1 MTSPRSFPEVMPEV
15 MPDRLPDSLPGL
27 SPPPASRR
35 RPARGFL
42 GALALAVS
50 LSPLAASAQT
60 SADAA
65 GIPDRPEELVYPDFV
80 FETPDGAQYRRDLA
94 GGIPIVIV
102 EDRTL
107 PLIRLGVSLRIG
119 DFLDPADRIGLASLT
134 AAMMRDGGAGERTP
148 EEFDERIEFLAATI
162 STSSG
167 DTEAR
172 ASLSTITPV
181 FEESLDLFFDVLR
194 RPRFDEERFEIRK
207 RNVLE
212 GLKQRNDDADDL
224 LNREWAML
232 LHGEDHHLGRQL
244 TTAHL
249 DAITPDDLRAFHRR
263 YWRPEHMVFAVSG
276 DVEADAL
283 QAMIEERLAD
293 WPEAE
298 ADTGFDWPPTG
309 ETAEPSP
316 GIYHLE
322 KDIPQGKVRIGHL
335 SPRWEDWEN
344 PERAAIQVMDHILG
358 ASGFTSRLMQRI
370 RSDEGL
376 AYGAGGRFGFNPL
389 GPSRYTLGYQSKSET
404 VALAASIAL
413 EEVRR
418 IREEPVSE
426 EELALAKTSL
436 TESFPRR
443 FETARARASLFA
455 NDVFLGRSH
464 DYWIRWREQV
474 EAVTPEAVLAA
485 ARKYLEPERMVMLV
499 VGIWEDI
506 EGGDPEGRATM
517 ADLLGGTVEHLPER
531 DPLTLEPIPSGAPPP
546 EGR

>member
-15 MPDRLPDSLPGL
+15 MPDRLPDSLPDFL
-27 SPPPASRR
+27 PRASRR

-298 ADTGFDWPPTG
+298 ADIGFDWPPTG

>member
-1 MTSPRSFPEVMPEV
+1 MTSPS
-15 MPDRLPDSLPGL
+15 L
-27 SPPPASRR
+27 SPADSRR
-35 RPARGFL
+35 RPARPFPAGPAL
-42 GALALAVS
+42 TKALLTTALTLALTPA
-50 LSPLAASAQT
+50 LPPLAAAAQT
-60 SADAA
+60 AGSSSAP
-65 GIPDRPEELVYPDFV
+65 IPDRPEELVYPDFV

-94 GGIPIVIV
+94 GGIPMIIV

-107 PLIRLGVSLRIG
+107 PLIRLSVTLRIG

-134 AAMMRDGGAGERTP
+134 AAMMRDGGAGDRTP

-167 DTEAR
+167 NTEAR
-172 ASLSTITPV
+172 AALSTITPV
-181 FEESLDLFFDVLR
+181 FEESLDLFFEVLR
-194 RPRFDEERFEIRK
+194 NPRFDAERFEIRK

-212 GLKQRNDDADDL
+212 DLKQRNDDADDL
-224 LNREWAML
+224 LNREWAL
-232 LHGEDHHLGRQL
+232 LLYGEDHHLGRQL
-244 TTAHL
+244 TTAPL
-249 DAITPDDLRAFHRR
+249 EALTPDDLRAFHRR
-263 YWRPEHMVFAVSG
+263 YWRPEHMVFAASG
-276 DVEADAL
+276 DVDADAL
-283 QAMIEERLAD
+283 AAMIEERLAD
-293 WPEAE
+293 WPEADE
-298 ADTGFDWPPTG
+298 TAADFEWPPTG
-309 ETAEPSP
+309 ETARPAP

-335 SPRWEDWEN
+335 SPRWDDWEN

-389 GPSRYTLGYQSKSET
+389 GPSGYTLGYQSKSET
-404 VALAASIAL
+404 VALAAAIAL

-418 IREEPVSE
+418 IREEPVSA

-464 DYWIRWREQV
+464 DYWARWREQV

-499 VGIWEDI
+499 VGVWEDI
-506 EGGDPEGRATM
+506 EGGDPEGRASM
-517 ADLLGGTVEHLPER
+517 AEILGGTVEHLPQR
-531 DPLTLEPIPSGAPPP
+531 DPLTLEPIPSGAAP

>member
-1 MTSPRSFPEVMPEV
+1 MTSPSLSPDFPPADSRPRPARSFPGGPT
-15 MPDRLPDSLPGL
+15 LPTALPTGL
-27 SPPPASRR
+27 T
-35 RPARGFL
+35 L
-42 GALALAVS
+42 ALALA
-50 LSPLAASAQT
+50 LTPLAAAAQT
-60 SADAA
+60 AGSSSAP
-65 GIPDRPEELVYPDFV
+65 IPDRPEELVYPDFV

-94 GGIPIVIV
+94 GGIPMIIV

-107 PLIRLGVSLRIG
+107 PLIRLSVTLRIG

-134 AAMMRDGGAGERTP
+134 AAMMRDGGAGDRTP

-167 DTEAR
+167 NTEAR

-181 FEESLDLFFDVLR
+181 FEESLDLFFEVLR
-194 RPRFDEERFEIRK
+194 NPRFDAERFEIRK

-212 GLKQRNDDADDL
+212 DLKQRNDDADDL
-224 LNREWAML
+224 LSREWAL
-232 LHGEDHHLGRQL
+232 LLYGADHHLGRQL
-244 TTAHL
+244 TTEPLEAL
-249 DAITPDDLRAFHRR
+249 TPDDLRAFHRR
-263 YWRPEHMVFAVSG
+263 YWRPEHMVFAASG
-276 DVEADAL
+276 DVDADAL
-283 QAMIEERLAD
+283 AALIEERLAD
-293 WPEAE
+293 WPEADE
-298 ADTGFDWPPTG
+298 TAADFEWPPTG
-309 ETAEPSP
+309 ETAQPAP

-335 SPRWEDWEN
+335 SPRWDDWEN

-389 GPSRYTLGYQSKSET
+389 GPSGYTLGYQSKSET
-404 VALAASIAL
+404 VALAAAIAL

-418 IREEPVSE
+418 IREEPVSA

-464 DYWIRWREQV
+464 DYWVRWREQV

-499 VGIWEDI
+499 VGVWEDI
-506 EGGDPEGRATM
+506 EGGDPEGRASM
-517 ADLLGGTVEHLPER
+517 AEILGGTVEHLPQR
-531 DPLTLEPIPSGAPPP
+531 DPLTLEPIPSGTAP

>member
-1 MTSPRSFPEVMPEV
+1 MTSP
-15 MPDRLPDSLPGL
+15 SLWL
-27 SPPPASRR
+27 MFSPADSRR
-35 RPARGFL
+35 GPARGFL
-42 GALALAVS
+42 AALALTVA
-50 LSPLAASAQT
+50 LPALPPLAAAAQT
-60 SADAA
+60 S
-65 GIPDRPEELVYPDFV
+65 GNSEGTIPDRPEELTYPDFV
-80 FETPDGAQYRRDLA
+80 FETPDGTQYRRDLA
-94 GGIPIVIV
+94 GGIPMVIV

-107 PLIRLGVSLRIG
+107 PLIRLGVTLRIG
-119 DFLDPADRIGLASLT
+119 GFLDPADRIGLASLT

-181 FEESLDLFFDVLR
+181 FEESLDLFFEVLR
-194 RPRFDEERFEIRK
+194 NPRFDAERFEIRK

-212 GLKQRNDDADDL
+212 DLKQRNDDADDL
-224 LNREWAML
+224 LNREWAL
-232 LHGEDHHLGRQL
+232 LLYGEDHHLGRQL
-244 TTAHL
+244 TTAPL
-249 DAITPDDLRAFHRR
+249 EAVTPDELRAFHRR
-263 YWRPEHMVFAVSG
+263 YWRPEHMVFAASG

-283 QAMIEERLAD
+283 AAMIEERLAD
-293 WPEAE
+293 WPEADE
-298 ADTGFDWPPTG
+298 APAFEWPPTG
-309 ETAEPSP
+309 DTAEPAP

-335 SPRWEDWEN
+335 SPRWDDWEN

-404 VALAASIAL
+404 VALAAAIAL
-413 EEVRR
+413 EEVGR

-426 EELALAKTSL
+426 EELALARTSL

-464 DYWIRWREQV
+464 DYWMRWREQV

-499 VGIWEDI
+499 VGVWEDI
-506 EGGDPEGRATM
+506 EGGDPEGRANM
-517 ADLLGGTVEHLPER
+517 AEILGGTVEHLPER
-531 DPLTLEPIPSGAPPP
+531 DPLTLEPIPSGTAL

>member
-15 MPDRLPDSLPGL
+15 MPDRLPDSLPDFL
-27 SPPPASRR
+27 PRASRR

-298 ADTGFDWPPTG
+298 TDTDFDWPPTG

>member
-1 MTSPRSFPEVMPEV
+1 MTSPSL
-15 MPDRLPDSLPGL
+15 LPVF
-27 SPPPASRR
+27 PPADSRR
-35 RPARGFL
+35 NPARGFL
-42 GALALAVS
+42 GALSLAVA
-50 LSPLAASAQT
+50 LPPLAAAAQT
-60 SADAA
+60 T
-65 GIPDRPEELVYPDFV
+65 GNPEGTIPDRPEELAYPDFV

-107 PLIRLGVSLRIG
+107 PLIRLGVTLRIG
-119 DFLDPADRIGLASLT
+119 GFLDPADRIGLASLT

-162 STSSG
+162 STTSG

-181 FEESLDLFFDVLR
+181 FEESLDLFFEVLR
-194 RPRFDEERFEIRK
+194 NPRFDRERFEIRK

-212 GLKQRNDDADDL
+212 DLKQRNDDADDL
-224 LNREWAML
+224 LNREWAL
-232 LHGEDHHLGRQL
+232 LLYGEDHHLGRQL
-244 TTAHL
+244 TTAPL
-249 DAITPDDLRAFHRR
+249 EALTPDDLRSFHRR
-263 YWRPEHMVFAVSG
+263 YWRPEHMVFSASG

-283 QAMIEERLAD
+283 AAMIEERLAD
-293 WPEAE
+293 WPESEGA
-298 ADTGFDWPPTG
+298 ADFDWPPTG
-309 ETAEPSP
+309 ETAEPAP

-335 SPRWEDWEN
+335 SPRWDDWEN

-404 VALAASIAL
+404 VALAAAIAL

-418 IREEPVSE
+418 IREEPVSA
-426 EELALAKTSL
+426 EELALARTSL
-436 TESFPRR
+436 IESFPRR

-464 DYWIRWREQV
+464 DYWRRWREQV
-474 EAVTPEAVLAA
+474 EAVTPEAVLSA

-499 VGIWEDI
+499 VGVWEDI
-506 EGGDPEGRATM
+506 EGGDPEGRASM
-517 ADLLGGTVEHLPER
+517 AEILGGTVRHLPQR
-531 DPLTLEPIPSGAPPP
+531 DPLTLEPIPSGTAPD
-546 EGR
+546 GR

>member
-27 SPPPASRR
+27 LPPASRR

-162 STSSG
+162 SASSG

-298 ADTGFDWPPTG
+298 TDTDFDWPPTG
-309 ETAEPSP
+309 ETADPSP

-499 VGIWEDI
+499 VGVWEDI

>member
-1 MTSPRSFPEVMPEV
+1 MTSPRSFPEV
-15 MPDRLPDSLPGL
+15 MPDRLPDSLPDFL
-27 SPPPASRR
+27 PRASRR

-194 RPRFDEERFEIRK
+194 NPRFDEERFEIRK

-283 QAMIEERLAD
+283 QAMIEEHLAD

-298 ADTGFDWPPTG
+298 ADTDFDWPPTG

-464 DYWIRWREQV
+464 DYWMRWREQV